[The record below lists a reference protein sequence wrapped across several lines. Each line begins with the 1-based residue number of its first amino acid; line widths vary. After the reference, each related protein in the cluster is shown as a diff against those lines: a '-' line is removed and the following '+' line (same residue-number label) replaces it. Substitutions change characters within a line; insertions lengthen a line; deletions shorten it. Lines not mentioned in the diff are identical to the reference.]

1 MTSADGCPSLYTKM
15 MHKIKTQKSQLIFIL
30 KVMFSAD
37 YIEAENAQ
45 YADIHLNLRNKKKND
60 LRNWA
65 PQIWSWISLQVSSC

>member
-1 MTSADGCPSLYTKM
+1 MTSSDGCPSLYTKM

-30 KVMFSAD
+30 KVMISAD

-45 YADIHLNLRNKKKND
+45 YGWYTPQFKKKND

-65 PQIWSWISLQVSSC
+65 PQIWSWISLQVSSCW

>member
-45 YADIHLNLRNKKKND
+45 YADIHLNLRKKMIFVIGH
-60 LRNWA
+60 LRFGA
-65 PQIWSWISLQVSSC
+65 GFLYKFLLVDR